1 MHILRQSKIVL
12 HSWQLSERVNL
23 PPFGSTGN
31 FTTKTKRE
39 TKQCNRNERP
49 CGFSQNFKRKCQ
61 EHRVHI
67 LKEKFSS
74 AIDKPDTLIFI
85 KEGFTPPISIKR
97 NQQQTTR
104 TSYLTKIKPKA
115 TYYRSLCLDLM
126 TTLLMDPY
134 NLVHLHSVT
143 TTKS

>member
-1 MHILRQSKIVL
+1 MKDHAD
-12 HSWQLSERVNL
+12 
-23 PPFGSTGN
+23 
-31 FTTKTKRE
+31 
-39 TKQCNRNERP
+39 
-49 CGFSQNFKRKCQ
+49 
-61 EHRVHI
+61 I

-115 TYYRSLCLDLM
+115 TYYWSLCLDLM

-134 NLVHLHSVT
+134 NAK
-143 TTKS
+143 KSREILQNRT